1 MHAIGL
7 NRPSRFCDSTAPSP
21 LSDGSSSTVKSFDYT
36 YRRKAWSCQLC
47 PGSSGTQAFDRL
59 ASLLTVLRTAPR
71 PTCLGVLVVARS
83 AEQVSCK
90 KEDPWFGLICCHLRH
105 GRISGAPSAYTVCP
119 SKSSLGGK
127 WDINFLS
134 LNPRS
139 RSLRKTISSRF
150 RRLFHVLTDDVDT
163 LDWRCWYPL
172 GRELGFPVSPEL
184 GFPATLSLPRRD
196 L

>member
-90 KEDPWFGLICCHLRH
+90 RRILGLGLFVATFVMAGSVAPHQHTLYVPVSHLWAENETLIFLASIHAHEVYERPSQAA
-105 GRISGAPSAYTVCP
+105 SGGCFIYWLTTLTPS
-119 SKSSLGGK
+119 
-127 WDINFLS
+127 
-134 LNPRS
+134 
-139 RSLRKTISSRF
+139 
-150 RRLFHVLTDDVDT
+150 TDDVDT
-163 LDWRCWYPL
+163 LWV
-172 GRELGFPVSPEL
+172 EN
-184 GFPATLSLPRRD
+184 
-196 L
+196 